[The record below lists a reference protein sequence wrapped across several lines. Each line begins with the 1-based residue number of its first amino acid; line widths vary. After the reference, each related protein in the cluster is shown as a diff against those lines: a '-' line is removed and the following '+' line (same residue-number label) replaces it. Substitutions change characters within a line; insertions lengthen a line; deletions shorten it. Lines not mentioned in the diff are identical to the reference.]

1 MLFGSFRV
9 TDKQELLA
17 QIMLVD
23 DEQVGVVKFAAR
35 GQLSGKLKHH

>member
-17 QIMLVD
+17 KIMLVD
-23 DEQVGVVKFAAR
+23 DELIGIVKFAAR
-35 GQLSGKLKHH
+35 GQL